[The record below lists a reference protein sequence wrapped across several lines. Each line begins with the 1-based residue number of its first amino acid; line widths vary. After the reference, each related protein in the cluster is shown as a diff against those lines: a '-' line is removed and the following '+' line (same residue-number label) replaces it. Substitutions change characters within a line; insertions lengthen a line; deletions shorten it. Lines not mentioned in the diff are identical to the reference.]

1 MAENSSDQEKTE
13 QPTAKKRADAKKDGQ
28 VPRSRELNTTL
39 MLMAGSIAL
48 ISMGEGMGQSLTKL
62 MTSGLTLDRNQIFET
77 GSMLTVMSD
86 SLLGAFTMLLP
97 FILLL
102 VVVAI
107 FSPAL
112 LGGFSFSGK
121 ALVPKFSKLDP
132 IKGMK
137 KLFSA
142 NGLMELVKALL
153 KVLLIGTVSVIIIW
167 SQIDTLMGLGN
178 LSFKELF
185 ARSAEIVG
193 WTFLF
198 ISSSLIILALIDAPF
213 QIWQNTK
220 KLRMTKQEIKDENK
234 NAEGDPELKGKIRAM
249 QQEMAMRRMMQEVPK
264 ADVIVTNPT
273 HYAVA
278 IKYDD
283 QSMSAPRLLAKG
295 HDEVAARIREIA
307 EENNIPLFE
316 APPLARAIYFT
327 TDLEQEIPAALYQ
340 AVAMVLAYIFQLRVA
355 AEHALDLPV
364 APDDLPVPDD
374 LANGKKQKK

>member
-1 MAENSSDQEKTE
+1 MAENKSDQEKTE
-13 QPTAKKRADAKKDGQ
+13 DPTAKKRADAKKDGQ

-48 ISMGEGMGQSLTKL
+48 ISMGGGIKERLSHL
-62 MTSGLTLDRNQIFET
+62 MTSGLTLDRKKIFET
-77 GSMLTVMSD
+77 DFMFTAMTD
-86 SLLGAFTMLLP
+86 SLIGGFSMLLP
-97 FILLL
+97 FALLL
-102 VVVAI
+102 IAVAI

-112 LGGFSFSGK
+112 LGGFSFSAKSMKPNFG
-121 ALVPKFSKLDP
+121 KLDP
-132 IKGMK
+132 VKGMK
-137 KLFSA
+137 KLFST
-142 NGLMELVKALL
+142 NGLMELTKALL
-153 KVLLIGTVSVIIIW
+153 KVALIGTVAFFIIW

-185 ARSAEIVG
+185 SRSAEIVG
-193 WTFLF
+193 WSFLF
-198 ISSSLIILALIDAPF
+198 ISSSLILLAVLDAPF

-220 KLRMTKQEIKDENK
+220 KLRMTKQEIKDESK

-249 QQEMAMRRMMQEVPK
+249 QQEVAMRRMMQEVPK

-283 QSMSAPRLLAKG
+283 QNMSAPRLLAKG

-327 TDLEQEIPAALYQ
+327 TDLDQEIPAALYQ
-340 AVAMVLAYIFQLRVA
+340 AMAMVLAYIFQIRVA
-355 AEHALDLPV
+355 TEHSLDMPI

-374 LANGKKQKK
+374 LANDKKKKR

>member
-1 MAENSSDQEKTE
+1 MAENKSDQEKTE
-13 QPTAKKRADAKKDGQ
+13 DPTAKKREDAKKDGQ

-39 MLMAGSIAL
+39 MLMAGSIGL
-48 ISMGEGMGQSLTKL
+48 ITMGDGIGERLSHL
-62 MTSGLTLDRNQIFET
+62 MKSGFILEREKIFET
-77 GSMLTVMSD
+77 GFMTTALSD
-86 SLLGAFTMLLP
+86 TFLGAFGMLLP
-97 FILLL
+97 FGLLL
-102 VVVAI
+102 FVVAI
-107 FSPAL
+107 ASPAL

-121 ALVPKFSKLDP
+121 SLKPNLGKLDP

-137 KLFSA
+137 KLFSV
-142 NGLMELVKALL
+142 NGLMELVKSVL
-153 KVLLIGTVSVIIIW
+153 KVMLIGSVAFFIIW

-178 LSFKELF
+178 LSFRELF
-185 ARSAEIVG
+185 ARSVEIVG
-193 WTFLF
+193 WSFLS
-198 ISSSLIILALIDAPF
+198 ISSSLIIIALIDAPF

-220 KLRMTKQEIKDENK
+220 KLRMTKQEVKDENK

-249 QQEMAMRRMMQEVPK
+249 QQEMATRRMMQEIPK

-327 TDLEQEIPAALYQ
+327 TDLDQEIPAALYQ
-340 AVAMVLAYIFQLRVA
+340 AVAMVLAYIFQIRVA
-355 AEHALDLPV
+355 TENSLDMPT

-374 LANGKKQKK
+374 LANGKKKKR

>member
-1 MAENSSDQEKTE
+1 MAENKSDQEKTE
-13 QPTAKKRADAKKDGQ
+13 EPTAKKREDAKKDGQ

-39 MLMAGSIAL
+39 MLMAGSIGL
-48 ISMGEGMGQSLTKL
+48 IVIGDAMGQRLSHI
-62 MTSGLTLDRNQIFET
+62 MISGLSLDREKIFET
-77 GSMLTVMSD
+77 EFMTTALSD
-86 SLLGAFTMLLP
+86 TLFGAFGMLLP
-97 FILLL
+97 FTLIL

-107 FSPAL
+107 ASPAL

-121 ALVPKFSKLDP
+121 SLKPNLGKLDP

-137 KLFSA
+137 KLFSV
-142 NGLMELVKALL
+142 NGLMELVKSLL
-153 KVLLIGTVSVIIIW
+153 KVMLIGSVAFSIIW

-185 ARSAEIVG
+185 ARSVEIVG
-193 WTFLF
+193 WSFLF
-198 ISSSLIILALIDAPF
+198 ISSSLIILALLDAPF

-249 QQEMAMRRMMQEVPK
+249 QQEMATRRMMQEVPK

-283 QSMSAPRLLAKG
+283 KCMGAPRLLAKG

-307 EENNIPLFE
+307 EENNIPFFE

-327 TDLEQEIPAALYQ
+327 TDLDQEIPAALYQ
-340 AVAMVLAYIFQLRVA
+340 AVAMVLAYIFQIRVA
-355 AEHALDLPV
+355 TEHALDMPI

-374 LANGKKQKK
+374 LANGKKPKK

>member
-1 MAENSSDQEKTE
+1 MAENKSDQEKTE
-13 QPTAKKRADAKKDGQ
+13 EPTAKKREDSKKDGQ
-28 VPRSRELNTTL
+28 IPRSRELNTTL

-48 ISMGEGMGQSLTKL
+48 ISMGESMGQRLTHL
-62 MTSGLTLDRNQIFET
+62 MTSGLSLDRAQIYQTSF
-77 GSMLTVMSD
+77 MIKAMSD
-86 SLLGAFTMLLP
+86 SLLGAFSMLLP
-97 FILLL
+97 FVMLL

-121 ALVPKFSKLDP
+121 SLKPNFGKLDP

-137 KLFSA
+137 KLFSV
-142 NGLMELVKALL
+142 NGLMELVKAVL
-153 KVLLIGTVSVIIIW
+153 KVMLIGTVSFVIIW

-185 ARSAEIVG
+185 ARSVEIVG
-193 WTFLF
+193 WTFLS
-198 ISSSLIILALIDAPF
+198 ISSSMILLAIIDAPF

-220 KLRMTKQEIKDENK
+220 KMRMTKQEIKDENK

-249 QQEMAMRRMMQEVPK
+249 QQEMATRRMMQEIPK

-278 IKYDD
+278 IKYDEN
-283 QSMSAPRLLAKG
+283 MSAPRLLAKG

-316 APPLARAIYFT
+316 APPLARAIYFS
-327 TDLEQEIPAALYQ
+327 TDLDQEIPSALYQ
-340 AVAMVLAYIFQLRVA
+340 AVAMVLAYIFQIRVA
-355 AEHALDLPV
+355 TEHALDMPV

-374 LANGKKQKK
+374 LANGKKKKK

>member
-1 MAENSSDQEKTE
+1 MADNSSDQEKTE

-48 ISMGEGMGQSLTKL
+48 ISMGDGMGRSLADL
-62 MTSGLTLDRNQIFET
+62 MVSGLRLDRNQIFET
-77 GSMLTVMSD
+77 GSMLTKMSD
-86 SLLGAFTMLLP
+86 SLLMAFTMLLP
-97 FILLL
+97 FIILL
-102 VVVAI
+102 VAVAI
-107 FSPAL
+107 ISPAL

-121 ALVPKFSKLDP
+121 ALAPKFSKLDP

-153 KVLLIGTVSVIIIW
+153 KVLLIGSISIVIIW

-178 LSFKELF
+178 LGFKELF
-185 ARSAEIVG
+185 ARAVEIVG

-198 ISSSLIILALIDAPF
+198 ISSSMIIIALIDAPF

-234 NAEGDPELKGKIRAM
+234 NSEGDPELKGKVRAM
-249 QQEMAMRRMMQEVPK
+249 QQEMAMRRMMQEIPK

-307 EENNIPLFE
+307 EENNVPIFE

-327 TDLEQEIPAALYQ
+327 TDLDQEIPAALYQ
-340 AVAMVLAYIFQLRVA
+340 AVAMVLAYIYQLRVA
-355 AEHALDLPV
+355 TEHALDLPV
-364 APDDLPVPDD
+364 APEDLPVPND
-374 LANGKKQKK
+374 LANGNKRSR